1 VQQGN
6 IRSYTLQRKLAAGFK
21 EHSLLSIYEFGL
33 SLLRRVA
40 HKEIVIAGVS
50 LAPTPR
56 FKIRHV

>member
-40 HKEIVIAGVS
+40 HKEIAIAGMS
-50 LAPTPR
+50 LAPAPE
-56 FKIRHV
+56 I